1 MSRYQKYRGLAGII
15 RRAANF
21 GHLTGEIK
29 PEDVRELLP
38 ESKNDA
44 PDKVINKSLYYLSE
58 QGDIVQIGERY
69 FVKGSEPKPKDYRQ
83 IEMVAPKVS
92 ASPGEALVT
101 GKIVSMDTVD
111 GKLIAKVEVSSLEY
125 R

>member
-29 PEDVRELLP
+29 PEDVRGLLP

-69 FVKGSEPKPKDYRQ
+69 FVKGSEPKVHKQIGIPEIKSSKD
-83 IEMVAPKVS
+83 
-92 ASPGEALVT
+92 EALVA
-101 GKIVSMDTVD
+101 GRIISIDTVD